1 MNFFDH
7 ELLTSIDYADKN
19 HHAQEITVD
28 IAKERTEET
37 DQERSVACCHWR
49 AYLLPH
55 AHFATRSPYAKHP
68 HAAGTG
74 WLRTLM
80 VEQSRPAMCN
90 DKWVAMLGLFLLPG
104 NDG

>member
-7 ELLTSIDYADKN
+7 ELVSSIKGADKN

-37 DQERSVACCHWR
+37 DQERSVACDHWR
-49 AYLLPH
+49 ASLLPY
-55 AHFATRSPYAKHP
+55 ARSATRSPYADHA

-74 WLRTLM
+74 LLRTLM
-80 VEQSRPAMCN
+80 AEQSRSAMCN
-90 DKWVAMLGLFLLPG
+90 DKWVVMLGLFLLPG
-104 NDG
+104 ND